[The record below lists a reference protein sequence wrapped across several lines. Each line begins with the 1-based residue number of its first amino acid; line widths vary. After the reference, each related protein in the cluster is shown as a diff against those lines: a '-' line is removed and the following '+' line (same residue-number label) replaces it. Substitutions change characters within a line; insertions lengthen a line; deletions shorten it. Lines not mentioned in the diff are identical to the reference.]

1 MNKKDKQMTW
11 YDVTLYQ
18 FEKLQDLLKIENE
31 EERMFA
37 IAELLLGEE
46 VTNLP
51 ISEFV
56 NATKRLSFLS
66 EEIETKTPPKNLELN
81 GRKYTV
87 DCLLGR
93 ISTAQYIDF
102 QNHLKGNDIAVTL
115 SVFIIPKGH
124 KYNDGYDMLQV
135 IDDIKSIPIPIVNS
149 LSFFFQ
155 QTIQRIHENFP
166 ILFNKGNEDNEYTE
180 GSEGEPNK
188 SGGEFSAFG
197 IIPFVLKFCEVT
209 NHNFEEA
216 LNYDVSTLFYIVSYE
231 VVKIKEQE
239 KQIKQMQRRNG
250 SNK

>member
-18 FEKLQDLLKIENE
+18 FEKLQDLLKIDNE
-31 EERMFA
+31 EERLFA

-66 EEIETKTPPKNLELN
+66 EEIETKIPPKNLELN

-102 QNHLKGNDIAVTL
+102 QNHLKENDVAVTL

-149 LSFFFQ
+149 LSFFFSRQ
-155 QTIQRIHENFP
+155 FKESMRIFQSYLTKEIKTMNLPKKAMENL
-166 ILFNKGNEDNEYTE
+166 IKVVENSVHL
-180 GSEGEPNK
+180 
-188 SGGEFSAFG
+188 
-197 IIPFVLKFCEVT
+197 
-209 NHNFEEA
+209 A
-216 LNYDVSTLFYIVSYE
+216 LSPLS
-231 VVKIKEQE
+231 
-239 KQIKQMQRRNG
+239 
-250 SNK
+250 

>member
-18 FEKLQDLLKIENE
+18 FEKLQDLIKIENE

-56 NATKRLSFLS
+56 SATKRLSFLS
-66 EEIETKTPPKNLELN
+66 DEIETKTPPKNLELN

-102 QNHLKGNDIAVTL
+102 QNHLKGN
-115 SVFIIPKGH
+115 
-124 KYNDGYDMLQV
+124 
-135 IDDIKSIPIPIVNS
+135 
-149 LSFFFQ
+149 
-155 QTIQRIHENFP
+155 
-166 ILFNKGNEDNEYTE
+166 EDNEYAE
-180 GSEGEPNK
+180 GSEGEPNQ
-188 SGGEFSAFG
+188 SSEEFSGSDSNPFG
-197 IIPFVLKFCEVT
+197 IIPFVIVFCEVT

-216 LNYDVSTLFYIVSYE
+216 MNYDVSTLFYIVSYK
-231 VVKIKEQE
+231 VWMNKQQE
-239 KQIKQMQRRNG
+239 KMIKQMQKRQ
-250 SNK
+250 K

>member
-31 EERMFA
+31 EDRMFA

-56 NATKRLSFLS
+56 SATKRLSFLND
-66 EEIETKTPPKNLELN
+66 EIETKTPPKNLELN
-81 GRKYTV
+81 GRKYIV

-135 IDDIKSIPIPIVNS
+135 IDDIRSIPIPIVNS
-149 LSFFFQ
+149 LSFFFSRQ
-155 QTIQRIHENFP
+155 FKESMRIFQSYLTKEMKTMNIPKEAQENL
-166 ILFNKGNEDNEYTE
+166 IK
-180 GSEGEPNK
+180 
-188 SGGEFSAFG
+188 
-197 IIPFVLKFCEVT
+197 
-209 NHNFEEA
+209 
-216 LNYDVSTLFYIVSYE
+216 
-231 VVKIKEQE
+231 VVKNSVDLILTPLE
-239 KQIKQMQRRNG
+239 
-250 SNK
+250 

>member
-1 MNKKDKQMTW
+1 MSNKDKQMTW

-18 FEKLQDLLKIENE
+18 FEKLQDLIKIENE

-56 NATKRLSFLS
+56 NATKRLSFLT

-102 QNHLKGNDIAVTL
+102 QNHLKENDVAVTL

-149 LSFFFQ
+149 LSFFFSRQ
-155 QTIQRIHENFP
+155 FKESMRIFQSYLTKEIKTMNLPKKAMENL
-166 ILFNKGNEDNEYTE
+166 IKVVENSVHL
-180 GSEGEPNK
+180 
-188 SGGEFSAFG
+188 
-197 IIPFVLKFCEVT
+197 
-209 NHNFEEA
+209 A
-216 LNYDVSTLFYIVSYE
+216 LSPLS
-231 VVKIKEQE
+231 
-239 KQIKQMQRRNG
+239 
-250 SNK
+250 

>member
-1 MNKKDKQMTW
+1 MTW

-18 FEKLQDLLKIENE
+18 FEKLQDLLKIEDE

-56 NATKRLSFLS
+56 SATKRLSFLS

-81 GRKYTV
+81 GRKYIV

-149 LSFFFQ
+149 LSFFFSRQ
-155 QTIQRIHENFP
+155 FKESMRIFQSYLTKEMKTMNIPKEAKENLIKAVENSVDL
-166 ILFNKGNEDNEYTE
+166 ILTPLE
-180 GSEGEPNK
+180 
-188 SGGEFSAFG
+188 
-197 IIPFVLKFCEVT
+197 
-209 NHNFEEA
+209 
-216 LNYDVSTLFYIVSYE
+216 
-231 VVKIKEQE
+231 
-239 KQIKQMQRRNG
+239 
-250 SNK
+250 

>member
-18 FEKLQDLLKIENE
+18 FEKLQDLMKIDNE
-31 EERMFA
+31 EERLFA

-56 NATKRLSFLS
+56 IATKQLSFLS
-66 EEIETKTPPKNLELN
+66 DEIEHKIPPKNLELN
-81 GRKYTV
+81 GRKYTI

-93 ISTAQYIDF
+93 VSTAQYIDF

-149 LSFFFQ
+149 ISFFFSRQFKESMRIFQSYSIQ
-155 QTIQRIHENFP
+155 QIEKTDIPKEVKKNLTKVVENSVD
-166 ILFNKGNEDNEYTE
+166 L
-180 GSEGEPNK
+180 
-188 SGGEFSAFG
+188 
-197 IIPFVLKFCEVT
+197 VLSP
-209 NHNFEEA
+209 
-216 LNYDVSTLFYIVSYE
+216 LS
-231 VVKIKEQE
+231 
-239 KQIKQMQRRNG
+239 
-250 SNK
+250 

>member
-1 MNKKDKQMTW
+1 MTW

-18 FEKLQDLLKIENE
+18 FEKLQDLLKIEDE

-56 NATKRLSFLS
+56 SATKRLSFLS

-81 GRKYTV
+81 GRKYIV

-149 LSFFFQ
+149 LSFFFSRQ
-155 QTIQRIHENFP
+155 FKESMRIFQSYLTKEMKTMNIPKEVKENLIKVVGNSVDL
-166 ILFNKGNEDNEYTE
+166 ILTPLE
-180 GSEGEPNK
+180 
-188 SGGEFSAFG
+188 
-197 IIPFVLKFCEVT
+197 
-209 NHNFEEA
+209 
-216 LNYDVSTLFYIVSYE
+216 
-231 VVKIKEQE
+231 
-239 KQIKQMQRRNG
+239 
-250 SNK
+250 

>member
-1 MNKKDKQMTW
+1 MSNKDKQMTW

-18 FEKLQDLLKIENE
+18 FEKLQDLIKIENE

-56 NATKRLSFLS
+56 NVTKRLSFLS
-66 EEIETKTPPKNLELN
+66 DEIETKVPPKNLELN

-102 QNHLKGNDIAVTL
+102 QNHLKGNDVAVTL

-149 LSFFFQ
+149 LSFFFSRQ
-155 QTIQRIHENFP
+155 FKESMRIFQSYLTKEMKTMNIPKEVKENLIKVVGNSVDL
-166 ILFNKGNEDNEYTE
+166 ILTPLE
-180 GSEGEPNK
+180 
-188 SGGEFSAFG
+188 
-197 IIPFVLKFCEVT
+197 
-209 NHNFEEA
+209 
-216 LNYDVSTLFYIVSYE
+216 
-231 VVKIKEQE
+231 
-239 KQIKQMQRRNG
+239 
-250 SNK
+250 

>member
-1 MNKKDKQMTW
+1 MTW

-31 EERMFA
+31 EDRMFA

-56 NATKRLSFLS
+56 SATKRLSFLND
-66 EEIETKTPPKNLELN
+66 EIETKTPPKNLELN
-81 GRKYTV
+81 GRKYIV

-135 IDDIKSIPIPIVNS
+135 IDDIRSIPIPIVNS
-149 LSFFFQ
+149 LSFFFSRQ
-155 QTIQRIHENFP
+155 FKESMRIFQSYLTKEMKTMNIPKEAKENL
-166 ILFNKGNEDNEYTE
+166 IK
-180 GSEGEPNK
+180 
-188 SGGEFSAFG
+188 
-197 IIPFVLKFCEVT
+197 
-209 NHNFEEA
+209 
-216 LNYDVSTLFYIVSYE
+216 
-231 VVKIKEQE
+231 VVKKSVDLILTPLE
-239 KQIKQMQRRNG
+239 
-250 SNK
+250 

>member
-18 FEKLQDLLKIENE
+18 FEKLQDLMKIDNE
-31 EERMFA
+31 EERLFA

-56 NATKRLSFLS
+56 IATKQLSFLS
-66 EEIETKTPPKNLELN
+66 DEIEHKIPPKNLELN
-81 GRKYTV
+81 GRKYTI

-93 ISTAQYIDF
+93 VSTAQYIDF

-135 IDDIKSIPIPIVNS
+135 IDDIKSIPIPIINS
-149 LSFFFQ
+149 ISFFFSRQFKESMRILQSYSIQ
-155 QTIQRIHENFP
+155 QIEKTDIPKEAKKNLTKVVENSVD
-166 ILFNKGNEDNEYTE
+166 L
-180 GSEGEPNK
+180 
-188 SGGEFSAFG
+188 
-197 IIPFVLKFCEVT
+197 VLSP
-209 NHNFEEA
+209 
-216 LNYDVSTLFYIVSYE
+216 LS
-231 VVKIKEQE
+231 
-239 KQIKQMQRRNG
+239 
-250 SNK
+250 

>member
-1 MNKKDKQMTW
+1 MTW

-66 EEIETKTPPKNLELN
+66 DEIETKTPPKNLELN
-81 GRKYTV
+81 GRKYIV

-149 LSFFFQ
+149 LSFFFSRQ
-155 QTIQRIHENFP
+155 FKESMRIFQSYLTKEMKTMNIPKEAKENLIKVVENSVDL
-166 ILFNKGNEDNEYTE
+166 ILTPLE
-180 GSEGEPNK
+180 
-188 SGGEFSAFG
+188 
-197 IIPFVLKFCEVT
+197 
-209 NHNFEEA
+209 
-216 LNYDVSTLFYIVSYE
+216 
-231 VVKIKEQE
+231 
-239 KQIKQMQRRNG
+239 
-250 SNK
+250 

>member
-1 MNKKDKQMTW
+1 MTW

-18 FEKLQDLLKIENE
+18 FEKLQDLLKIEDE

-56 NATKRLSFLS
+56 SATKRLSFLS

-81 GRKYTV
+81 GRKYIV

-149 LSFFFQ
+149 LSFFFSRQ
-155 QTIQRIHENFP
+155 FKESMRIFQSYLTKEMKTMNMPKEAKENLIKVVENSVDL
-166 ILFNKGNEDNEYTE
+166 ILTPLE
-180 GSEGEPNK
+180 
-188 SGGEFSAFG
+188 
-197 IIPFVLKFCEVT
+197 
-209 NHNFEEA
+209 
-216 LNYDVSTLFYIVSYE
+216 
-231 VVKIKEQE
+231 
-239 KQIKQMQRRNG
+239 
-250 SNK
+250 

>member
-1 MNKKDKQMTW
+1 MTW

-37 IAELLLGEE
+37 IAELLLGGE

-66 EEIETKTPPKNLELN
+66 DEIETKTPPKNLELN
-81 GRKYTV
+81 GRKYIV

-149 LSFFFQ
+149 LSFFFSRQ
-155 QTIQRIHENFP
+155 FKESMRIFQSYLTKEMKTMNIPKEAKENLIKVVENSVDL
-166 ILFNKGNEDNEYTE
+166 ILTPLE
-180 GSEGEPNK
+180 
-188 SGGEFSAFG
+188 
-197 IIPFVLKFCEVT
+197 
-209 NHNFEEA
+209 
-216 LNYDVSTLFYIVSYE
+216 
-231 VVKIKEQE
+231 
-239 KQIKQMQRRNG
+239 
-250 SNK
+250 

>member
-1 MNKKDKQMTW
+1 MSKKDKQMTW

-56 NATKRLSFLS
+56 SATKRLSFLS
-66 EEIETKTPPKNLELN
+66 EEIETKIPPKNLELN

-149 LSFFFQ
+149 LSFFFSRQ
-155 QTIQRIHENFP
+155 FKESMKIFQSYLTKEMKTMNMPKEVKENLIKAVENSMDL
-166 ILFNKGNEDNEYTE
+166 ILTPLE
-180 GSEGEPNK
+180 
-188 SGGEFSAFG
+188 
-197 IIPFVLKFCEVT
+197 
-209 NHNFEEA
+209 
-216 LNYDVSTLFYIVSYE
+216 
-231 VVKIKEQE
+231 
-239 KQIKQMQRRNG
+239 
-250 SNK
+250 

>member
-18 FEKLQDLLKIENE
+18 FEKLQDLIKIENE

-66 EEIETKTPPKNLELN
+66 DEIETKTPPKNLELN

-102 QNHLKGNDIAVTL
+102 QNHLKGNDVAVTL

-149 LSFFFQ
+149 LSFFFSRQ
-155 QTIQRIHENFP
+155 FKESMRIFQSYLTKEMKTMNIPKEVKENLIKVVGNSVDL
-166 ILFNKGNEDNEYTE
+166 ILTPLE
-180 GSEGEPNK
+180 
-188 SGGEFSAFG
+188 
-197 IIPFVLKFCEVT
+197 
-209 NHNFEEA
+209 
-216 LNYDVSTLFYIVSYE
+216 
-231 VVKIKEQE
+231 
-239 KQIKQMQRRNG
+239 
-250 SNK
+250 